1 MNVIFILF
9 VSIHMQQKKVI
20 IIIAVAVLILAGL
33 GFFFFSKKSPFK
45 GSNESYTGKKVSV
58 NYVGKY
64 PDGKA
69 FDTNIESVAKEVGLY
84 DANRPYSPL
93 QFVVGSGQVVAGF
106 ENAIAGMAIGDT
118 KKVTIEPKDAYGEYD
133 DKKIAT
139 LPKSLFQEAGVVPEV
154 GQTYQMGAELIKV
167 SSMTETGVIVDR
179 NHPMAGKTLV
189 FDITLLSA
197 E

>member
-1 MNVIFILF
+1 
-9 VSIHMQQKKVI
+9 MQQKKVI

-33 GFFFFSKKSPFK
+33 WFFLFSKKSQFIW
-45 GSNESYTGKKVSV
+45 SNKSYIGKKVSV

-69 FDTNIESVAKEVGLY
+69 FDTNIESVAKEVWLY
-84 DANRPYSPL
+84 DAKRPYSPL
-93 QFVVGSGQVVAGF
+93 QFIVGSGQVVPWF

-133 DKKIAT
+133 DKKITT
-139 LPKSLFQEAGVVPEV
+139 LPKSLFQDAGVVPEV
-154 GQTYQMGAELIKV
+154 WQTYQMWSELIKV
-167 SSMTETGVIVDR
+167 NSLTDSGVVVDR
-179 NHPMAGKTLV
+179 NHPMAGKTLI